1 MAGWPLSLTDG
12 MGRLSPPVT
21 LAYQGPPRQLMRTM
35 RIAPRRPARI
45 LTRLPILAGSRL
57 RLLAHRRMAPGP
69 LSAWNDGRLPLRLKA
84 GRPTKRRACGRR
96 TPAHDGILR
105 QVPAPR
111 KQTAQD
117 DVEHRTQRLGVAPF
131 ACGGQASVQRAHG
144 PVAGRARMPRAAT
157 ERGCLRGRGIQSDAM
172 AGQHG
177 LS

>member
-1 MAGWPLSLTDG
+1 MVGWPLSLTDG

-35 RIAPRRPARI
+35 RIAPGQRRPARI

-96 TPAHDGILR
+96 TPAHD
-105 QVPAPR
+105 
-111 KQTAQD
+111 

-131 ACGGQASVQRAHG
+131 ACGQASAQRAHG
-144 PVAGRARMPRAAT
+144 PVAGRARMP
-157 ERGCLRGRGIQSDAM
+157 RGCLRGRGIQSDAM